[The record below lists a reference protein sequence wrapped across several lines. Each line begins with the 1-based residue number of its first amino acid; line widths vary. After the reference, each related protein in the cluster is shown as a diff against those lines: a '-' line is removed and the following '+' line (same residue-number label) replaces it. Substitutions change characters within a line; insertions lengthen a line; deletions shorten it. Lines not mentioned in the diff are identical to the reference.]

1 MSNYSYV
8 LPLSTVSN
16 SSNLTLTGSI
26 NKTTYCKNKPLDE
39 YIKDELSILVEEE
52 CTLLISP
59 NFYLTSVL
67 TDKFT
72 LKLDKLLKAKTLLQQ
87 KAAKC

>member
-1 MSNYSYV
+1 MANYSYV
-8 LPLSTVSN
+8 SSVSN
-16 SSNLTLTGSI
+16 SSKLTLTGSI
-26 NKTTYCKNKPLDE
+26 NETIYCKHKPLDE

-52 CTLLISP
+52 CTLLINP

-67 TDKFT
+67 TDKFK
-72 LKLDKLLKAKTLLQQ
+72 LKLDRLLKAKTLLQQ